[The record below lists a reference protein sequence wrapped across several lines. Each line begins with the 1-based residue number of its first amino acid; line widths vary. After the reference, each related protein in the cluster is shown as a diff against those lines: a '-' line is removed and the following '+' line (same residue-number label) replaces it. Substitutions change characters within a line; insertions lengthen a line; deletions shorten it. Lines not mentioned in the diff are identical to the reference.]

1 MKNQENKIAKHA
13 SATGEKLGRPVNEN
27 SARQIRLKEIQ
38 AKREAG
44 LIKRGRPSVPGSMNA
59 LKKELQLAKKLSGVE
74 IKRGRPVNPESARAK
89 RIADLEA
96 RRANGTLKLG
106 RPKMV
111 VIEVPVK
118 AKAKTKS
125 KVVAK

>member
-1 MKNQENKIAKHA
+1 MKNSIETPVQ
-13 SATGEKLGRPVNEN
+13 LGRKVNPN
-27 SARQIRLKEIQ
+27 SARQIRLAEIQ

-44 LIKRGRPSVPGSMNA
+44 L
-59 LKKELQLAKKLSGVE
+59 

-106 RPKMV
+106 RPKAV
-111 VIEVPVK
+111 VVDVPVK
-118 AKAKTKS
+118 AKAKVKS
-125 KVVAK
+125 KVVAE

>member
-13 SATGEKLGRPVNEN
+13 SATGEKLGRPVNPN
-27 SARQIRLKEIQ
+27 SVRQIRLAEIK

-59 LKKELQLAKKLSGVE
+59 IKSEMRLMKQALGLD
-74 IKRGRPVNPESARAK
+74 IKRGRPTNPESARAK

-96 RRANGTLKLG
+96 RRAAGTLKLG
-106 RPKMV
+106 RPKAI
-111 VIEVPVK
+111 VIEVPT
-118 AKAKTKS
+118 KAKTKVKS
-125 KVVAK
+125 KVVAE

>member
-1 MKNQENKIAKHA
+1 MKNSKNTIASHA
-13 SATGEKLGRPVNEN
+13 SATGEKLGRPVNPN
-27 SARQIRLKEIQ
+27 SVRQIRLAEIA

-44 LIKRGRPSVPGSMNA
+44 LIKRGRPSVAGSANQM
-59 LKKELQLAKKLSGVE
+59 KQMERMAKMLSGVE
-74 IKRGRPVNPESARAK
+74 IKRGRPSNPESARAK

-106 RPKMV
+106 RPKAI

-118 AKAKTKS
+118 AKVKS
-125 KVVAK
+125 KVVAE

>member
-1 MKNQENKIAKHA
+1 MKNQEIAPVQ
-13 SATGEKLGRPVNEN
+13 LGRPVNPN
-27 SARQIRLKEIQ
+27 SARQIKLAEIQ

-59 LKKELQLAKKLSGVE
+59 IKSEMRLMKQALGLD

-96 RRANGTLKLG
+96 RRASGTLKLG
-106 RPKMV
+106 RPKAI

-118 AKAKTKS
+118 AKAKVKA
-125 KVVAK
+125 KVVAE

>member
-1 MKNQENKIAKHA
+1 MKNQENTTAQ
-13 SATGEKLGRPVNEN
+13 LGRPVNMN
-27 SARQIRLKEIQ
+27 SARQIRLAEIQ

-44 LIKRGRPSVPGSMNA
+44 LIKRGRPSVPGSMNQ
-59 LKKELQLAKKLSGVE
+59 LKKDLRLTKMTFGIE

-106 RPKMV
+106 RPKAV
-111 VIEVPVK
+111 VVEVPVK
-118 AKAKTKS
+118 AKTKVKS
-125 KVVAK
+125 KVVAQ

>member
-1 MKNQENKIAKHA
+1 MKNQENKIASHA
-13 SATGEKLGRPVNEN
+13 SVTGEKLGRPVNPT
-27 SARQIRLKEIQ
+27 SARQIRLAEIK

-106 RPKMV
+106 RPKAI

-125 KVVAK
+125 KVVAE

>member
-13 SATGEKLGRPVNEN
+13 SATGEKLGRPVNPT
-27 SARQIRLKEIQ
+27 SARQIRLAEIQ

-44 LIKRGRPSVPGSMNA
+44 LIKRGRPSVPGSKNA
-59 LKKELQLAKKLSGVE
+59 IKKEIQLMKQSLGLD

>member
-1 MKNQENKIAKHA
+1 MKNQENKIASHA
-13 SATGEKLGRPVNEN
+13 SVTGEKLGRPVNPT
-27 SARQIRLKEIQ
+27 SARQIRLAEIK

-59 LKKELQLAKKLSGVE
+59 LKKELQLAKKLSGVD

-106 RPKMV
+106 RPKAI

-125 KVVAK
+125 KVVAE

>member
-1 MKNQENKIAKHA
+1 MKNSKNTIAKHA
-13 SATGEKLGRPVNEN
+13 SATGEKLGRPVNPN
-27 SARQIRLKEIQ
+27 STRQIRLAEIK

-44 LIKRGRPSVPGSMNA
+44 LIKRGRPSVPNSKNA
-59 LKKELQLAKKLSGVE
+59 IKKEIRLMKESLGLD

-106 RPKMV
+106 RPKMIV
-111 VIEVPVK
+111 VEIPT
-118 AKAKTKS
+118 KAKTKS
-125 KVVAK
+125 KVVAE

>member
-1 MKNQENKIAKHA
+1 MKNQEIAPVQ
-13 SATGEKLGRPVNEN
+13 LGRPVNEN
-27 SARQIRLKEIQ
+27 SARQIRLKEIA

-44 LIKRGRPSVPGSMNA
+44 LIKRGRPAVPGSMNA
-59 LKKELQLAKKLSGVE
+59 LKKDLRLAKMTFGIE

-106 RPKMV
+106 RPKAIV
-111 VIEVPVK
+111 VEVPVK
-118 AKAKTKS
+118 AKAVKKA
-125 KVVAK
+125 KVVAE

>member
-1 MKNQENKIAKHA
+1 MKNSNNTIAKHA
-13 SATGEKLGRPVNEN
+13 SSTGEKLGRPVNPN
-27 SARQIRLKEIQ
+27 SARQIRLAEIQ

-44 LIKRGRPSVPGSMNA
+44 LIKRGRPSVPGSMNQI
-59 LKKELQLAKKLSGVE
+59 KKTIQLAKVLSGVE

-111 VIEVPVK
+111 VVEVPVK
-118 AKAKTKS
+118 SKSKVKS
-125 KVVAK
+125 KVVAE

>member
-1 MKNQENKIAKHA
+1 MKNSNKDMQYHF
-13 SATGEKLGRPVNEN
+13 EKLGRPVNPN
-27 SARQIRLKEIQ
+27 SARQIRLAEIA

-44 LIKRGRPSVPGSMNA
+44 LIKRGRPAVPGSANA
-59 LKKELQLAKKLSGVE
+59 LKKEMQLAKKLSGVE

-96 RRANGTLKLG
+96 RRAAGTLKLG

-111 VIEVPVK
+111 VVEVPVK
-118 AKAKTKS
+118 AKAKVKT
-125 KVVAK
+125 KVVAE

>member
-1 MKNQENKIAKHA
+1 MKNQENTTAQ
-13 SATGEKLGRPVNEN
+13 LGRPVNEN

-44 LIKRGRPSVPGSMNA
+44 LIKRGRPSVPGSANQMKMYERNF
-59 LKKELQLAKKLSGVE
+59 KIQQGMEL
-74 IKRGRPVNPESARAK
+74 KRGRPTNPESARAK

-96 RRANGTLKLG
+96 RRASGTLKLG

-111 VIEVPVK
+111 VVEVPTK
-118 AKAKTKS
+118 AKAKVKS
-125 KVVAK
+125 KVVAQ

>member
-1 MKNQENKIAKHA
+1 MKNQENTTAQ
-13 SATGEKLGRPVNEN
+13 LGRPVNEN

-44 LIKRGRPSVPGSMNA
+44 LIKRGRPAVPGSANQMKMYERNF
-59 LKKELQLAKKLSGVE
+59 KIQQGMEL
-74 IKRGRPVNPESARAK
+74 KRGRPVNPNSARAQ

-106 RPKMV
+106 RPKAI
-111 VIEVPVK
+111 VIEVPTK
-118 AKAKTKS
+118 AKAKVKS
-125 KVVAK
+125 KVVAE

>member
-1 MKNQENKIAKHA
+1 MKNQENNTAQ
-13 SATGEKLGRPVNEN
+13 LGRPVNEN

-44 LIKRGRPSVPGSMNA
+44 LIKRGRPSVPGSKNA
-59 LKKELQLAKKLSGVE
+59 IKQKIRSMKQSLGLD

-106 RPKMV
+106 RPKAI
-111 VIEVPVK
+111 VIEVPTKAKSKVK
-118 AKAKTKS
+118 AK
-125 KVVAK
+125 VVAE